1 MDDSRDSLIKIATS
15 YRASIVPLLLQI
27 QQYEMEQS
35 SFLSD
40 FLNGL
45 ECFYV
50 GRDNI
55 RGDTLLFREWIN
67 ANKNKEF
74 VALSYTWS
82 PSYYEDKARDGYF
95 VENRTEK
102 ECFESPVR
110 GCVFR
115 RIIKYMNHL
124 PMGNKKLLW
133 IDRHSVPQKVCKD
146 ISCQCL
152 PCDQKWVAIQSMDWV
167 YKLSNYPTSLLG
179 RPIKSIEELDL
190 LYSILKGRLFEGD
203 DTTRTFRLRDT
214 TSRSEVGQSLE
225 LLYAI
230 TSDYWWQRAW
240 TFQENYK
247 AGKKMSLLIPH
258 PPCLDQQKCR
268 YVIFGD
274 IQGELKIQSSHLSRQ
289 ATRLCKAFEY
299 TTGIQTTQEEKRVI
313 KYIMSRLG
321 RYTIL
326 LEESESMSPA
336 IIADV
341 EARGI
346 TDPWDRLPIVANC
359 CDYPVRLDT
368 RKLQQHRHSLSLSM
382 LTMYLLNGEI
392 LDNDTSP
399 RGFAS
404 NMTTSEFLKAYSFNK
419 MLSPEDKRSLA
430 WNKGCRFIEV
440 ELTHAGIMTKGHL
453 WRLGQIIH
461 TNGFENQ
468 LPSVDMPRGDELDL
482 FKHKCLTRLCQVLRS
497 LYQHTLATCIED
509 YLFEDAA
516 GRRPYEIGE
525 NYMYMMARE
534 VASAIEE
541 GKSLRLGRL
550 QDAEGGSHPCT
561 AIFVWDNNDCPGD
574 GSSNGEP
581 EFAFTSLQPKDTE
594 CDGHDANDTHR
605 HVSLQVDSPDTI
617 ASQERSNVPR
627 LYTKRWL
634 LGMCFFVGYRRRKV
648 VFPWPPALRCIAPN
662 FS

>member
-1 MDDSRDSLIKIATS
+1 MDDSKDSLIKIATT
-15 YRASIVPLLLQI
+15 YRTSIVPLLLQI
-27 QQYEMEQS
+27 QQHRKEQS
-35 SFLSD
+35 SFRFEFLSE
-40 FLNGL
+40 L

-50 GRDNI
+50 GRDDI
-55 RGDTLLFREWIN
+55 GGDTLLFREWID
-67 ANKNKEF
+67 ARKNQDYI
-74 VALSYTWS
+74 ALSYTWS
-82 PSYYEDKARDGYF
+82 PSDNEDKASDEYF
-95 VENRTEK
+95 VEDRAQK
-102 ECFESPVR
+102 EWFKSSVR
-110 GCVFR
+110 GCIFH
-115 RIIKYMNHL
+115 RIINYMKHL
-124 PMGNKKLLW
+124 AIGNKKLLW
-133 IDRHSVPQKVCKD
+133 IDRHSVPQKDCDDATCKCWRC
-146 ISCQCL
+146 S
-152 PCDQKWVAIQSMDWV
+152 QKWVAIQSMDLV
-167 YKLSNYPTSLLG
+167 YKLSNYPTALLG

-190 LYSILKGRLFEGD
+190 LYSILEGRFFEGD
-203 DTTRTFRLRDT
+203 GTVRPFQLRDT
-214 TSRSEVGQSLE
+214 ASRSEVGQSLE

-247 AGKKMSLLIPH
+247 AGERMALLIPH
-258 PPCLDQQKCR
+258 SPHLKKRKCR
-268 YVIFGD
+268 YDIFGN
-274 IQGELKIQSSHLSRQ
+274 IQDELQVQSSHLSRQ

-368 RKLQQHRHSLSLSM
+368 RKLQQNRHSLGLSM

-392 LDNDTSP
+392 LHNGTP
-399 RGFAS
+399 RGSAS
-404 NMTTSEFLKAYSFNK
+404 NMTTSEFLKAYSFDK
-419 MLSPEDKRSLA
+419 MLSPQDERSLS

-440 ELTHAGIMTKGHL
+440 ELTQTGIVTRGHL

-461 TNGFENQ
+461 TNGFNNQ
-468 LPSVDMPRGDELDL
+468 LPFVDMPWEGELDL
-482 FKHKCLTRLCQVLRS
+482 LEHRRLTRLCQELRS
-497 LYQHTLATCIED
+497 LDQRPLATYIED

-516 GRRPYEIGE
+516 GTRPYGIGE
-525 NYMYMMARE
+525 NYMYMMAGE

-561 AIFVWDNNDCPGD
+561 AIFVWDNNSCPGD

-581 EFAFTSLQPKDTE
+581 EFAFTSLQPKDTK

-617 ASQERSNVPR
+617 ASQERNNVPR